1 MTPKIATLASLLCM
15 GTNMLAQESV
25 MGRNLWI
32 DQQTNEQQNI
42 RFHSANPTRQAFNV
56 QRNTAYAQADYTLLR
71 GSFHAADPLAT
82 NASVSRMTGVRCSR
96 AIFAAA

>member
-56 QRNTAYAQADYTLLR
+56 QRNTA
-71 GSFHAADPLAT
+71 
-82 NASVSRMTGVRCSR
+82 
-96 AIFAAA
+96 